1 MNVTRNEKTISDKTY
16 LGQVSKSI
24 DKVKKS
30 IANDITNGLTFSS
43 KRLLENNIKEKKTI
57 IRLKIIKVFCH
68 SVPNNIFNSA
78 IKRTGNV

>member
-1 MNVTRNEKTISDKTY
+1 MNVTKNEKIISVKTY

-30 IANDITNGLTFSS
+30 IANDITNGRTFSN
-43 KRLLENNIKEKKTI
+43 KRLFENNIKEKKTI

-68 SVPNNIFNSA
+68 SVPNNNFDSA
-78 IKRTGNV
+78 IKITGNV